1 VAHRN
6 WTRDELLACFNL
18 YCRIPFGKMDSRNPE
33 VIGAASSLDR
43 TPGAVAMKLVNFA
56 SLDPV
61 QQARKIKG
69 LKNASRQ
76 DRAIWNEFEANST
89 KVAEESEIAFD
100 RLISRRELGVAEIQI
115 PSGPTEAVSSRRL
128 RLVQG
133 FFRRTVLSSYGYRC
147 SFCRLPVRALLTASH
162 IIPWNASVEL
172 RADPR
177 NGLCLC
183 SLHDRAFDRGLM
195 GIDSSFCLLVSP
207 KLKHRNPLPIH
218 KIGLLDLEGSRIQLP
233 QRFAPN
239 PACLEYHRNSVFQ
252 PGS

>member
-1 VAHRN
+1 MAHRN

-18 YCRIPFGKMDSRNPE
+18 YCRLPFGKLHHRNPE
-33 VIGAASSLDR
+33 IIAAASSLDR
-43 TPGAVAMKLVNFA
+43 TPSAVAMKLGNFA
-56 SLDPV
+56 SFDPV

-76 DRAIWNEFEANST
+76 DRAIWNEFETDSSR
-89 KVAEESEIAFD
+89 VAEQSEVAFD
-100 RLISRRELGVAEIQI
+100 KLISHRALDAAEIRI
-115 PSGPTEAVSSRRL
+115 PGGPTEAVSSRRL

-162 IIPWNASVEL
+162 IIPWNVSVEL

-183 SLHDRAFDRGLM
+183 ALHDRAFDRGLM
-195 GIDSSFCLLVSP
+195 GIDSDFCILVSP

-218 KIGLLDLEGSRIQLP
+218 KIALLDLEGASMEVP
-233 QRFAPN
+233 PRFAPN
-239 PACLEYHRNSVFQ
+239 PACLEYHRKSIFQ
-252 PGS
+252 PA